1 MDLLQPPP
9 CPNERNSIVQ
19 VEESLRSKTSGDR
32 RSWDKLSIYRVR
44 GSIADLNRQAYQ
56 PQFVSFGPYHQG
68 AEHLLPMEEH
78 KRCALVHFLKRSRKP
93 LKPFLESLGEV
104 ARDLEESYDA
114 LDPKWKA
121 GNGEDVAVRF
131 LELMITDGC
140 FMLEILRT
148 ATQVVDD
155 YAPNDPIF
163 SNHGKLYIMPYIRRD
178 MLMLE
183 NQLPMLV
190 LDRLVSV
197 ESDGKK
203 DDEFVNNLILKFYSP
218 STRVTKMGKCLH
230 VLDVFRKSR
239 LTDHDEMVKMGHGGR
254 EEIIRSATELS
265 EAGIWFKKSKTDSL
279 KDISF
284 SYGVLRLPAIVVD
297 NTTESM
303 FLNLI
308 AFERFHVGAGNE
320 VTSYIFFMDN
330 IIDNERDVALLH
342 ARGIIQNAIGSDK
355 AVAKL
360 FNSLSKDVTL
370 EPDSTFDAVHKQVS
384 RHCEKFW
391 IVWMAKA
398 KHSLSR
404 IRSSNI
410 YVTLSIIAAI
420 VLFVLTI
427 IQTVYTGLSYYK
439 EEPHPLP

>member
-1 MDLLQPPP
+1 MSPEPRPLD
-9 CPNERNSIVQ
+9 RNQTEWTIYVN
-19 VEESLRSKTSGDR
+19 ESLKRMPVDERQIWEKR
-32 RSWDKLSIYRVR
+32 CVYRVP
-44 GSIADLNRQAYQ
+44 ACVTELNHKAYQ
-56 PQFVSFGPYHQG
+56 PQAISFGPYHHG
-68 AEHLLPMEEH
+68 EDRLRPMEEH
-78 KRCALVHFLKRSRKP
+78 KHRALLHFLKRSRKC
-93 LKPFLESLGEV
+93 LEPFLESMREV
-104 ARDLEESYDA
+104 AQDLEESYEA
-114 LDPKWKA
+114 LDPKWKEGGSEGA
-121 GNGEDVAVRF
+121 GRF

-190 LDRLVSV
+190 LDRLVTV
-197 ESDGKK
+197 ESNGKK
-203 DDEFVNNLILKFYSP
+203 DNEFVNKLILKFCSLG
-218 STRVTKMGKCLH
+218 TRVTKMGKCLH
-230 VLDVFRKSR
+230 VLDVFRKSM
-239 LTDHDEMVKMGHGGR
+239 LTDPKKKVHHEMVKMGHDGS
-254 EEIIRSATELS
+254 EEIIRSATELD
-265 EAGIWFKKSKTDSL
+265 EAGIRFKKSKTDSL

-284 SYGVLRLPAIVVD
+284 SKGVLRLPVIVVD
-297 NTTESM
+297 DTTESM

-342 ARGIIQNAIGSDK
+342 ARGIIQNAVGSDK

-370 EPDSTFDAVHKQVS
+370 EPDSTLDAVHKKVS
-384 RHCEKFW
+384 RYCKKPW
-391 IVWMAKA
+391 NVWRANLIHTYFRNPWA
-398 KHSLSR
+398 ILSL
-404 IRSSNI
+404 
-410 YVTLSIIAAI
+410 VAA
-420 VLFVLTI
+420 VFLFALTI
-427 IQTVYTGLSYYK
+427 IQTVYSVLSYNG
-439 EEPHPLP
+439 